1 MNAGTETAITLGA
14 DRYKLNGADVD
25 VTVHDTLGRKVA
37 SLTEYADEV
46 TLELDS
52 GVYVLDAADRR
63 SRLTSKIS
71 IR

>member
-1 MNAGTETAITLGA
+1 M
-14 DRYKLNGADVD
+14 D

-37 SLTEYADEV
+37 SLAEYADVV